1 MAPSDKNDDLKIDP
15 SLSEMVTTPL
25 SVTSLE
31 STQTIGGPVDA
42 VFASLAN
49 RYEML
54 TELGRGGMGIVYRAR
69 DRETNDLVALKVVN
83 PQIAGDAAV
92 LERFKGEMLLAR
104 KITHK
109 NVCRM
114 YELLRFGDIAVIA
127 M

>member
-1 MAPSDKNDDLKIDP
+1 MAPSDKNDDLTFDP
-15 SLSEMVTTPL
+15 SFSEMVTTPL
-25 SVTSLE
+25 PASAGDSSQKLVSHSDPL
-31 STQTIGGPVDA
+31 
-42 VFASLAN
+42 FASLST

-83 PQIAGDAAV
+83 PQIACDAAV
-92 LERFKGEMLLAR
+92 LERFKSEMLLAR

-114 YELLRFGDIAVIA
+114 YELLRFGDVTVIA